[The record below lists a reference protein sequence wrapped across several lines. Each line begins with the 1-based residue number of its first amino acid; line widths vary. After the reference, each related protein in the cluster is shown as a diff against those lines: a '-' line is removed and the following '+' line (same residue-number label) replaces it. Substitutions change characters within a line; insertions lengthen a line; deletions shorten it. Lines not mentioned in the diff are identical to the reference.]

1 MIRPLKTINKAIS
14 DVDEIKKEIIGDI
27 EKIFIQIGDQ
37 AMLNVERNRGYEN
50 QSGNLSDSRGFAIA
64 NNGRVIYVS
73 RFPSSEGGNK
83 GKALAVTRASQQ
95 VSGVGIVVVAGE
107 DYAEHLEDMGYN
119 VIASGELYVRKVV
132 PKLMQ
137 ELGLKSRKR
146 K

>member
-1 MIRPLKTINKAIS
+1 MLRPLKTIDKAIKE
-14 DVDEIKKEIIGDI
+14 VDEIVKEIIKDA

-37 AMLNVERNRGYEN
+37 AMLNIERNRGYEN

-73 RFPSSEGGNK
+73 RFPSSDGGNK
-83 GKALAVTRASQQ
+83 GRSLAIERASQQ
-95 VSGVGIVVVAGE
+95 VSGLGIVVVAGE
-107 DYAEHLEDMGYN
+107 DYAEYIEDMGYN
-119 VIASGELYVRKVV
+119 VIASGEIYVRKVV
-132 PKLMQ
+132 PRLMN